1 MAIETTKENMCINR
15 LIGEKTETRTIEEDS
30 IVPDIKPDILSV
42 IMTSGNAFIYKKEIL
57 EGKIKIDGTIQTY
70 IVYLSDD
77 EENNTRTLQCNL
89 DFSETIPLKEAMPG
103 MDLTVE
109 ISINSI
115 EAKILNGR
123 KINTRVSL
131 NFHLKLYSNENVDI
145 ISEVSGAKDIQK
157 LNKTIEIN
165 SVIGKGSTKA
175 IAKETIAIDPD
186 DNLAEIM
193 STDIQIVNK
202 DLKVSYNKVLA
213 KADCVIKIL
222 YLTEDNRVK
231 YVESI
236 IPVMG
241 FIEILNISDNHLC
254 DVNYE
259 LKNFIIKP
267 NNEEEHSV
275 YVEAEVEIMC
285 SAFEKK
291 SITYI
296 EDLYSPIKNIN
307 YTVKKIKTMD
317 EKLTLKNVY
326 NIKEKV
332 LVHELNENNMYY
344 IRINPEISSKKILNE
359 KIIYEG
365 RVVLDILYGQDNS
378 RLGTKEISIPLQYTM
393 EVPGVNDGSNID
405 TNLEIKKQEFNMLS
419 DGQLDVNLEIIFDVN
434 VSSFSNIAVI
444 DDLTESDE
452 QREENYNLIIYF
464 VKKGDTVW
472 KIAKKFGSTI
482 DEIVKINDIEN
493 PDILQVR
500 YKIIHTKI

>member
-202 DLKVSYNKVLA
+202 DLKVSY
-213 KADCVIKIL
+213 
-222 YLTEDNRVK
+222 
-231 YVESI
+231 
-236 IPVMG
+236 
-241 FIEILNISDNHLC
+241 
-254 DVNYE
+254 
-259 LKNFIIKP
+259 
-267 NNEEEHSV
+267 
-275 YVEAEVEIMC
+275 
-285 SAFEKK
+285 
-291 SITYI
+291 
-296 EDLYSPIKNIN
+296 
-307 YTVKKIKTMD
+307 
-317 EKLTLKNVY
+317 
-326 NIKEKV
+326 
-332 LVHELNENNMYY
+332 
-344 IRINPEISSKKILNE
+344 
-359 KIIYEG
+359 
-365 RVVLDILYGQDNS
+365 
-378 RLGTKEISIPLQYTM
+378 
-393 EVPGVNDGSNID
+393 
-405 TNLEIKKQEFNMLS
+405 
-419 DGQLDVNLEIIFDVN
+419 
-434 VSSFSNIAVI
+434 
-444 DDLTESDE
+444 
-452 QREENYNLIIYF
+452 
-464 VKKGDTVW
+464 
-472 KIAKKFGSTI
+472 KFCI
-482 DEIVKINDIEN
+482 
-493 PDILQVR
+493 
-500 YKIIHTKI
+500 

>member
-1 MAIETTKENMCINR
+1 M
-15 LIGEKTETRTIEEDS
+15 
-30 IVPDIKPDILSV
+30 
-42 IMTSGNAFIYKKEIL
+42 
-57 EGKIKIDGTIQTY
+57 
-70 IVYLSDD
+70 
-77 EENNTRTLQCNL
+77 
-89 DFSETIPLKEAMPG
+89 
-103 MDLTVE
+103 
-109 ISINSI
+109 
-115 EAKILNGR
+115 
-123 KINTRVSL
+123 
-131 NFHLKLYSNENVDI
+131 
-145 ISEVSGAKDIQK
+145 
-157 LNKTIEIN
+157 
-165 SVIGKGSTKA
+165 
-175 IAKETIAIDPD
+175 
-186 DNLAEIM
+186 
-193 STDIQIVNK
+193 
-202 DLKVSYNKVLA
+202 
-213 KADCVIKIL
+213 